1 MPIHNLPITISPQDE
16 DKIFYKVLKR
26 MIVKKRKHQKLP
38 YGLIKLKVDI
48 YVMSLIQKICDE
60 EGFVDTL
67 DELAGPIKNTVSIC
81 EEQDELA

>member
-1 MPIHNLPITISPQDE
+1 MPLYNLPINISPKDE

-26 MIVKKRKHQKLP
+26 MIVNRRKTQKIP
-38 YGLIKLKVDI
+38 YGVIKLKVDLYI
-48 YVMSLIQKICDE
+48 MGLIDKICDE

-67 DELAGPIKNTVSIC
+67 DEIAGPPKNTVSIC